1 MPCRPDE
8 KMCFK
13 CGEWFDIKDFPE
25 RYRGEGTWETVSL
38 LFLCECGQY
47 TCPHCGGCFCN
58 VSGETKKA
66 VHAMEQTYEKWIRG
80 KGL

>member
-13 CGEWFDIKDFPE
+13 CGEWFNIKPKP
-25 RYRGEGTWETVSL
+25 YTIISAYHGEEKPVT
-38 LFLCECGQY
+38 LCDKCNQY
-47 TCPHCGGCFCN
+47 KCPHCSGCLCWT
-58 VSGETKKA
+58 SRKIKKA
-66 VHAMEQTYEKWIRG
+66 VHAMEQTYEKWIAG